1 MVMRRNVKI
10 LRATVDSLGEEE
22 VKDRRRRLFDGK
34 VTSKEWQERLS
45 DADDDIIKACGKRK
59 AV

>member
-1 MVMRRNVKI
+1 VKI
-10 LRATVDSLGEEE
+10 LRRSVDSLDEEE

-34 VTSKEWQERLS
+34 VISKECKRNS
-45 DADDDIIKACGKRK
+45 VTPDDDIIKACGKRK